1 MTVSDTFLRI
11 FSLILALAIVGFV
24 FSFPAMLLWNSCLV
38 PAVPALQPVTWLQM
52 YGISILFS
60 IVLPRASYTKN
71 NA

>member
-1 MTVSDTFLRI
+1 MTVTDALIRI
-11 FSLILALAIVGFV
+11 FSLVLVVAIVGFV

-60 IVLPRASYTKN
+60 IILPKASYTEKK
-71 NA
+71 A